1 MSIDSLNSASAD
13 AIFSATANN
22 TAQLEGLANSALSK
36 GIDLYM
42 QENYEAA
49 IKEFQRSL
57 GLSPTSEYSVK
68 ASEYMSNAHLKLNET
83 KKAIDALKT
92 SIRLNPTRDDIH
104 INLGNIYMYEARYEE
119 ARSEYETAVE
129 INPSANNRYFLGQAH
144 LFLENYIEAE
154 IQFNKVQRLNPR
166 EPNGSYGLGLAYSKM
181 GHYEDAIER
190 FEDAIRLNR
199 DFYDAYTEI
208 GYAYADLGQMDKA
221 QEIVEFLESEDA
233 SLADT
238 VSRYMYKVDPPKIL
252 FAWASGTFP
261 YTRSIKTSVSSL
273 DDDLAEANASK
284 TFSIE
289 FQFDKEMDRT
299 SVESLINWRISRS
312 IGRGPGQSYNLGMPV
327 ASTEVRLESL
337 PVNVLYDTDSWT
349 ATVKFRITQNET
361 ADGTID
367 PSHIEFKCSAI
378 DSYGLAMDPDKDQY
392 TGFSRVA

>member
-22 TAQLEGLANSALSK
+22 TAQLEGLANSALSN

-49 IKEFQRSL
+49 IKEFQRSF

-83 KKAIDALKT
+83 EKAIDALKT

-104 INLGNIYMYEARYEE
+104 INLGNIYMYERRYEE

-154 IQFNKVQRLNPR
+154 
-166 EPNGSYGLGLAYSKM
+166 GSYGLGLTYSKM
-181 GHYEDAIER
+181 GRYEDAIER

-199 DFYDAYTEI
+199 DFYDAYAEI

-238 VSRYMYKVDPPKIL
+238 VSRYMYKVDPPKML

-273 DDDLAEANASK
+273 DDDFAEANVSK
-284 TFSIE
+284 NFTIE
-289 FQFDKEMDRT
+289 FQFDKEMDRA

-312 IGRGPGQSYNLGMPV
+312 IGGGPGQIYNLGMPV

-367 PSHIEFKCSAI
+367 PSHIEFKCSAM